1 MFSHNICLFNKCLHM
16 LWSSRLDSILPY
28 LSMAVNAVSLLRVS
42 DSGLSPSRLMEASH
56 LVNYNQE
63 KPGVLQWW
71 LYVLLGEVCW
81 SSQMFSRQFSKILG
95 TLCSCRKNLHISDLL
110 VKCWNLSDLGGRS
123 GQLEVGRVVWQ
134 AFELS
139 CTNMRPNWPY
149 HAGKRKWRDVV

>member
-1 MFSHNICLFNKCLHM
+1 MF
-16 LWSSRLDSILPY
+16 WSSRLDSILPY

-56 LVNYNQE
+56 LVRFNQE
-63 KPGVLQWW
+63 KLGVLQCGFMFHW
-71 LYVLLGEVCW
+71 VKFAEVHKCLADNIL
-81 SSQMFSRQFSKILG
+81 KILG
-95 TLCSCRKNLHISDLL
+95 MLCSCRKNLHISDWL
-110 VKCWNLSDLGGRS
+110 VKCSNLSDLGGRS
-123 GQLEVGRVVWQ
+123 GQLEVGKVVWQ